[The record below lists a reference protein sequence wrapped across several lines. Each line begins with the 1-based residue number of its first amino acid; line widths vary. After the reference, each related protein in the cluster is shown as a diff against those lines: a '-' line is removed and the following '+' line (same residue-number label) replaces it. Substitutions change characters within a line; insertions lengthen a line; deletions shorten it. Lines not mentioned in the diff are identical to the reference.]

1 MTDKM
6 DDKANSSS
14 ELFYDI
20 MRNLSE
26 GVITVSPKGVIT
38 YINPAGRA
46 ILDLKEDILGKKF
59 SECFLEQPGNS
70 GFVDS
75 FMDAVYARAEGRES
89 IVSYRGGKGEL
100 LLYQVLEIGEPYNV
114 KGRCEVY
121 EPKPLKEP
129 IPVCFSGYQGEVQIE
144 PLQFPIRLGEL
155 LIEGIQ
161 GNHPGGSVIMR
172 LRYQGRSIVYA
183 TDYEHEEGSF
193 ARLKDFS
200 QNADLILYDGQYEPE
215 EYERKKG
222 FGHSTAQM
230 GIRLLEES
238 GASFMLLVHH
248 DPLSTDEELR
258 KREEGLG
265 RSDIRYARQGET
277 VELR

>member
-1 MTDKM
+1 M
-6 DDKANSSS
+6 
-14 ELFYDI
+14 I
-20 MRNLSE
+20 
-26 GVITVSPKGVIT
+26 
-38 YINPAGRA
+38 
-46 ILDLKEDILGKKF
+46 
-59 SECFLEQPGNS
+59 
-70 GFVDS
+70 VDQ
-75 FMDAVYARAEGRES
+75 
-89 IVSYRGGKGEL
+89 IVEYPRGGA
-100 LLYQVLEIGEPYNV
+100 
-114 KGRCEVY
+114 
-121 EPKPLKEP
+121 
-129 IPVCFSGYQGEVQIE
+129 
-144 PLQFPIRLGEL
+144 
-155 LIEGIQ
+155 
-161 GNHPGGSVIMR
+161 
-172 LRYQGRSIVYA
+172 A

-193 ARLKDFS
+193 ARLRVFS

-248 DPLSTDEELR
+248 DPLSTDDELR